1 MKKELFVKELF
12 VLVCALAVFLSGCV
26 SYTGA
31 ILPGDDAI
39 DEGNKVYAQKAA
51 QDYAQRQKFKREVEI
66 YEAEGMKLFLSP
78 QYVPRSSNPRVNELC
93 QNIEIRRTIAQS
105 AKASLKEC
113 VLGLQDLKLVGENA
127 PAMVSVQSD
136 DDKPASNAYRITY
149 NIANVDMQ
157 VRQLDL
163 SDIGMVSSNNMKWV
177 ANASVEVRMVAPDGT
192 NVFNFSE
199 MGTISQADD
208 GSLRPNAT
216 MLEQAAVDGIKK
228 AMKKYSIKFG
238 PVLYVLE
245 TCQNGEFVRI
255 NAGTNFGLKPGMK
268 IKFFRYRDVE
278 GLDGQQEALES
289 LVAMG
294 TVGVAN
300 APLEEKSA
308 WVHIDGYDKKAPRS
322 VFRWTLA
329 SVVQGEGTTGSLQI
343 PGLSNF
349 GK

>member
-1 MKKELFVKELF
+1 MKKVMFVIVC
-12 VLVCALAVFLSGCV
+12 VLTAFLTGCV

-31 ILPGDDAI
+31 VMPGDDAV
-39 DEGNKVYAQKAA
+39 DEGNKAYAQKAS
-51 QDYAQRQKFKREVEI
+51 QDYAQRQKFKRDVEI
-66 YEAEGMKLFLSP
+66 HEAEGMKLFLSP

-93 QNIEIRRTIAQS
+93 KNIEIRRAIAQS

-136 DDKPASNAYRITY
+136 DDKPASNTYNITY

-157 VRQLDL
+157 VRDLDL
-163 SDIGMVSSNNMKWV
+163 SDIGKVSSNNKKWV

-255 NAGTNFGLKPGMK
+255 NAGTNFGIKPGMK
-268 IKFFRYRDVE
+268 IKFFRYREVE
-278 GLDGQQEALES
+278 GLDGQQEALET

-294 TVGVAN
+294 TVGVAS

-308 WVHIDGYDKKAPRS
+308 WVHIDGYDKKVPRS

-329 SVVQGEGTTGSLQI
+329 SVVQGEGSTGNLQI

>member
-1 MKKELFVKELF
+1 MRKLLFVFACSLF
-12 VLVCALAVFLSGCV
+12 AIFTGCV

-31 ILPGDDAI
+31 ILPGDDAV
-39 DEGNKVYAQKAA
+39 DEGNKAYAQKAA

-78 QYVPRSSNPRVNELC
+78 QYVPRSSNPTVNELC
-93 QNIEIRRTIAQS
+93 QNIEIRRAIAQS
-105 AKASLKEC
+105 AKAGLKEC

-163 SDIGMVSSNNMKWV
+163 SDVGMASSNNKKWV
-177 ANASVEVRMVAPDGT
+177 ANASVEVRMVTPDGT

-278 GLDGQQEALES
+278 GLDGQQEALET

-329 SVVQGEGTTGSLQI
+329 SVVQGEGATGNLQI